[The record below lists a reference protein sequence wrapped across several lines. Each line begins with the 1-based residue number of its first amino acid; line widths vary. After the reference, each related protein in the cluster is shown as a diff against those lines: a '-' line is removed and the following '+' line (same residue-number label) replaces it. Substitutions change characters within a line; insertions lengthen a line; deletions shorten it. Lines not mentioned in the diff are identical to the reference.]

1 MGFCNLSELEE
12 AASGPLS
19 EIAAASGVD
28 VKECYQCGKCAAGC
42 PVAAS
47 ADVDCRGVIRLL
59 QIGDVDRVLKLQM
72 PWLCLSCGVCL
83 ARCPQNIDLPALN
96 TAICRYEMKRGIAA
110 EREGEAFMNIFLDN
124 VEAKGVSDETM
135 LAMRYNLQT
144 GHLFQDVANSPRM
157 LSRGLLSGDGYKP
170 AGAPDVKRMVHDIRK
185 GEGGAE

>member
-1 MGFCNLSELEE
+1 MRPINLSEEPATQAQAAKRVCAE
-12 AASGPLS
+12 A
-19 EIAAASGVD
+19 GVNPA
-28 VKECYQCGKCAAGC
+28 ECYQCGKCAAGC